1 MDHAQKKHFDE
12 RLKRISKG
20 GANTTAQMYVGPPE
34 ETAARGKGGSD
45 ELSSL
50 MQSPLWIIGA
60 VLMGAVGVILSRL
73 ARFQLTGGALA
84 GENADL
90 FMIVDGVFAVAIVIA
105 LRSLL
110 RRSGASM
117 ILAKALGI
125 VAMIGIMHA
134 LVHEAPEVFSKVFS
148 PVWVNE
154 VLATTQPRS
163 ILFLDGA
170 FVASGGDAQMTSDLL
185 ADLSID

>member
-34 ETAARGKGGSD
+34 EATVRRKDGAG
-45 ELSSL
+45 ELSNL
-50 MQSPLWIIGA
+50 MQSPLWVIGA
-60 VLMGAVGVILSRL
+60 ILMGAVGVVLSRL

-90 FMIVDGVFAVAIVIA
+90 FMIVDGVFAVAIVIT

-110 RRSGASM
+110 RHSGASM

-148 PVWVNE
+148 KVWVNE
-154 VLATTQPRS
+154 VLATTQPRT

>member
-1 MDHAQKKHFDE
+1 MEQAHKKHFDD

-20 GANTTAQMYVGPPE
+20 GANTTAQMYVGPVE
-34 ETAARGKGGSD
+34 EAAVRRDKAAGQGSN
-45 ELSSL
+45 L
-50 MQSPLWIIGA
+50 MQYPLWIIGG
-60 VLMGAVGVILSRL
+60 VLMGAVGVVLSRL

-90 FMIVDGVFAVAIVIA
+90 WMIVDGIFAVAIVIA
-105 LRSLL
+105 MRSLL
-110 RRSGASM
+110 SVSGVPM
-117 ILAKALGI
+117 ILAKAFGI

-134 LVHEAPEVFSKVFS
+134 LVHETPEVFSKVFS

-154 VLATTQPRS
+154 VLVTTQPRT

-170 FVASGGDAQMTSDLL
+170 FVQNTPGLL
-185 ADLSID
+185 ADLNID